1 MTDVVF
7 PRLSDKQPDA
17 EGVVA
22 TWLVDDGAPVSEG
35 DLVGE
40 VMVEKVS
47 GELHAPASGTI
58 HLHVAEEEVTRQG
71 RVIATIT

>member
-22 TWLVDDGAPVSEG
+22 TWLVEDGATVSQG

-47 GELHAPASGTI
+47 GEVHAPVSGTI
-58 HLHVAEEEVTRQG
+58 HLTVAEEEVTRQG
-71 RVIATIT
+71 TVIATIT